1 MNRISKLTPAYDP
14 SALNEAKAR
23 FEEHL
28 HSSQTGS
35 EILAILSN
43 RQVGVSML
51 PECFTYG
58 FSEEQRQDFERLL
71 RPPWIDSLTEA
82 VSGIEPDLSLRFRDF
97 GTGVERQATF
107 RHTDAGIVLETS
119 PELKDTEPQRGESAL

>member
-1 MNRISKLTPAYDP
+1 MNRMPKLMPDYDP

-28 HSSQTGS
+28 QSSQAGA
-35 EILAILSN
+35 EVLAILTN
-43 RQVGVSML
+43 RHVGVSML

-71 RPPWIDSLTEA
+71 RPPWIDSLRDA
-82 VSGIEPDLSLRFRDF
+82 LSGIEPDLSLRFSDF

-107 RHTDAGIVLETS
+107 RHTDTGIVLES
-119 PELKDTEPQRGESAL
+119 SRELKDTARH

>member
-1 MNRISKLTPAYDP
+1 MPDYDP

-28 HSSQTGS
+28 QSSQAGAEVL
-35 EILAILSN
+35 EILTS
-43 RQVGVSML
+43 RHVGVSML
-51 PECFTYG
+51 PKCFTYG

-71 RPPWIDSLTEA
+71 RPPWIDSLKDA
-82 VSGIEPDLSLRFRDF
+82 LSGIEPDLSLRFRDF

-107 RHTDAGIVLETS
+107 RHTDTGIVLES
-119 PELKDTEPQRGESAL
+119 LPEIRDIDSALKTESCRTSRAE